1 MSSPG
6 TVLITGAAKRIG
18 RAVAEDMAARGW
30 AVAVHY
36 GGSEDAANDLV
47 DAIKARG
54 GKAAAFR
61 ADLSHTHEVKALVR
75 LAANELGPLTCLIN
89 NASVFEADSLGDVSE
104 ESWALHMDANLKAPV
119 FLAQS
124 FAHQLPGDRE
134 ANIINVID
142 QRVWRLTP
150 RFLSYTLSKAGLWT
164 LTQTLAQA
172 LAPHNIRVNGIGP
185 GPTLKNERQDEAD
198 FARQQ
203 KATLLGR
210 GAELREIAA
219 AIRFILESPSMT
231 GQMIA
236 LDGGQHLAW
245 ETPDVRD
252 IPE

>member
-1 MSSPG
+1 MSDTG
-6 TVLITGAAKRIG
+6 AVLITGAARRIG
-18 RAVAEDMAARGW
+18 RAIAEDMAARGW

-36 GGSEDAANDLV
+36 GGSEEAADSLV
-47 DAIKARG
+47 EAIQAKG

-61 ADLSHTHEVKALVR
+61 ADLRHTHEVKALVR
-75 LAANELGPLTCLIN
+75 LAANELGPLSCLIN
-89 NASVFEADSLGDVSE
+89 NASVFEADSLSDVSE

-119 FLAQS
+119 FLSQA

-134 ANIINVID
+134 ANIINIID

-210 GAELREIAA
+210 GADLREIAA
-219 AIRFILESPSMT
+219 AIRFILETPSMT

>member
-1 MSSPG
+1 MSNTG
-6 TVLITGAAKRIG
+6 AVLITGAAKRIG
-18 RAVAEDMAARGW
+18 RAIAQDMAARGW

-36 GGSEDAANDLV
+36 GSSEEEAVSLV
-47 DAIKARG
+47 EEINAG
-54 GKAAAFR
+54 GGQAAAFR
-61 ADLSHTHEVKALVR
+61 ADLSRTHEVKALMR
-75 LAANELGPLTCLIN
+75 LAAGELGPLTCLVN
-89 NASVFEADSLGDVSE
+89 NASVFEDDSLADVSE
-104 ESWALHMDANLKAPV
+104 ESWARHMDANLKAPV
-119 FLAQS
+119 FLSQA
-124 FAHQLPGDRE
+124 FAHQLPGGAE
-134 ANIINVID
+134 GNIINIID

-172 LAPHNIRVNGIGP
+172 LAPRIRVNGIGP

-203 KATLLGR
+203 KSIPLGR
-210 GAELREIAA
+210 GAQLQEIAA
-219 AIRFILESPSMT
+219 AVRFILESPSMT

-245 ETPDVRD
+245 ETPDIVG